1 MQRTIFYSWQ
11 SDLPNSTNRGLIQKA
26 LENAAKALVKDGTV
40 DVQPVIERDT
50 LGIPGAP
57 DIAKAI
63 FAKIDAA
70 DVFVADV
77 SIINGKD
84 GGKLTPNP
92 NVLVELGYALGVLGD
107 ARIILVANTEYGEIK
122 ELPFDLRMR
131 RTVPYSA
138 IEGADDTATARNDL
152 QGKLKGALT
161 AALSGIGIKV
171 KETVRIQ
178 NGDGSALPLLIS
190 GRQQSAHDASLTVL
204 SGLVRV
210 VNCIQQPVTIEP
222 KRLIVEGKEWPVQQM
237 FFQSRKKS
245 PPPKE
250 KTITVEGGRAEDYL
264 FNLIFPMHDCP
275 EKKSGTLSLQINEGD
290 EFPLQVKFA

>member
-1 MQRTIFYSWQ
+1 MQRTLFYSWQ

-26 LENAAKALVKDGTV
+26 LESAAKALFKEGTV
-40 DVQPVIERDT
+40 DVEPVIERDT
-50 LGIPGAP
+50 QGIPGAP

-63 FAKIDAA
+63 FEKIDAA

-77 SIINGKD
+77 SLINGKF

-107 ARIILVANTEYGEIK
+107 ARIILVANTAYGDIK

-131 RTVPYSA
+131 RTVPYCA
-138 IEGADDTATARNDL
+138 IEGAEDIAPVRNDL
-152 QGKLKGALT
+152 QIKLRVALA
-161 AALSGIGIKV
+161 AALGGISIKI

-178 NGDGSALPLLIS
+178 NGDGSVPPLLIS

-204 SGLVRV
+204 SGLIRV
-210 VNCIQQPVTIEP
+210 INCIQQPVTIEP
-222 KRLIVEGKEWPVQQM
+222 KTLIVEDKEWPTRQM

-250 KTITVEGGRAEDYL
+250 KAITVEGGRTEDYL
-264 FNLIFPMHDCP
+264 FNLIFPMHECP
-275 EKKSGTLSLQINEGD
+275 EKRSGTLALQINGGD
-290 EFPLQVKFA
+290 ELLLEIRFA

>member
-26 LENAAKALVKDGTV
+26 LDGAAKALVKEGTV

-50 LGIPGAP
+50 FGIPGAP

-63 FAKIDAA
+63 FDKIDAA

-77 SIINGKD
+77 SIINRKD

-131 RTVPYSA
+131 RTVPYRA
-138 IEGADDTATARNDL
+138 TEGAGDIATARNDL
-152 QGKLKGALT
+152 QGKLTGALGT
-161 AALSGIGIKV
+161 ALSGIGIKV
-171 KETVRIQ
+171 KEIVRIQ

-190 GRQQSAHDASLTVL
+190 GRQTSAHDASLIVL

-210 VNCIQQPVTIEP
+210 INCIQQPVTIEP
-222 KRLIVEGKEWPVQQM
+222 KRLVVEGKEWAVQQM

-250 KTITVEGGRAEDYL
+250 KAITVEGGRAEDYL
-264 FNLIFPMHDCP
+264 FNLMFPMDECP

-290 EFPLQVKFA
+290 ELPLQIKFA